1 MCAKSASR
9 LCECCAPSRTPPP
22 DTIRITS
29 GIVALPPIMNRS
41 FAAWFDL
48 VEGDRREVENWSSI
62 TGRRPVSAA
71 PIPHPTKP
79 LSVSGVSRIRSGPWR
94 SNSLPSRGRCRRP
107 DRRPRP

>member
-22 DTIRITS
+22 DTIRMTS

-41 FAAWFDL
+41 FAAWFTIWSKATAAKS
-48 VEGDRREVENWSSI
+48 ENWSSI

-79 LSVSGVSRIRSGPWR
+79 LSVSGVSRIRSGP
-94 SNSLPSRGRCRRP
+94 
-107 DRRPRP
+107 